1 MIEGGRDRG
10 RACADGT
17 RPGLALVTRLS
28 GLDLKIRPTLNE
40 LSSITLGLLALTPRL
55 DVPLDRSRRRLLEL
69 PLAAGRERRLI
80 GRLPPRTASRDRLT
94 R

>member
-1 MIEGGRDRG
+1 MGK
-10 RACADGT
+10 
-17 RPGLALVTRLS
+17 LKTRLS
-28 GLDLKIRPTLNE
+28 QQDFVGGCFTLPTFRQATLNE
-40 LSSITLGLLALTPRL
+40 LSSITPGLLALSPRL